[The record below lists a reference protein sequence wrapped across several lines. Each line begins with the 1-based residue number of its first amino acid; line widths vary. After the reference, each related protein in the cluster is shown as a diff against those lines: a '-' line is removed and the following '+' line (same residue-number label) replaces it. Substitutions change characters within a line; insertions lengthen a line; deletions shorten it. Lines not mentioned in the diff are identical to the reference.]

1 VAEGFAGPIFCPHF
15 AHIFRKNRLK
25 TVKTG

>member
-1 VAEGFAGPIFCPHF
+1 MGVAFRGSFFCPHF